1 MNKVITISY
10 NKLSKTIET
19 KNILVEKL
27 INAGFQVSENIEIDT
42 KLIISIGG
50 DGSFLNTMHKFNFP
64 QIPVVALNT
73 GHLGFFAEISPDTI
87 DQFIEAYKNKEYFLQ
102 EVDLLE
108 ASIFT
113 KESTIKV
120 QAINEIVIKNIQSR
134 TVHLDLKVD
143 RIKIEHFSGD
153 GMMISTPIGSTAYN
167 YSAGGSIVDPKLNL
181 LQLTPIAPMNTNA
194 YRSFTSSI
202 ILPTTSVISISP
214 EYDFEDSILI
224 VIDGKQ
230 YKITQI
236 EEVKIYKSK
245 LSIKLLKINS
255 YEFWTKAADKFL

>member
-1 MNKVITISY
+1 
-10 NKLSKTIET
+10 
-19 KNILVEKL
+19 
-27 INAGFQVSENIEIDT
+27 
-42 KLIISIGG
+42 
-50 DGSFLNTMHKFNFP
+50 
-64 QIPVVALNT
+64 
-73 GHLGFFAEISPDTI
+73 
-87 DQFIEAYKNKEYFLQ
+87 
-102 EVDLLE
+102 
-108 ASIFT
+108 
-113 KESTIKV
+113 
-120 QAINEIVIKNIQSR
+120 
-134 TVHLDLKVD
+134 
-143 RIKIEHFSGD
+143 
-153 GMMISTPIGSTAYN
+153 MISTPIGSTAYN

-230 YKITQI
+230 YKIIQI

-255 YEFWTKAADKFL
+255 YEFWTKVADKFL

>member
-27 INAGFQVSENIEIDT
+27 INAGFQISENIEIDT

>member
-120 QAINEIVIKNIQSR
+120 QAIN
-134 TVHLDLKVD
+134 
-143 RIKIEHFSGD
+143 
-153 GMMISTPIGSTAYN
+153 
-167 YSAGGSIVDPKLNL
+167 
-181 LQLTPIAPMNTNA
+181 
-194 YRSFTSSI
+194 
-202 ILPTTSVISISP
+202 
-214 EYDFEDSILI
+214 
-224 VIDGKQ
+224 
-230 YKITQI
+230 
-236 EEVKIYKSK
+236 
-245 LSIKLLKINS
+245 
-255 YEFWTKAADKFL
+255 

>member
-1 MNKVITISY
+1 MNKIITISY

-27 INAGFQVSENIEIDT
+27 INAGFQISENIEIDT

-143 RIKIEHFSGD
+143 GIKIEHFSGD

>member
-73 GHLGFFAEISPDTI
+73 GHLGFFAEISSDTI

-143 RIKIEHFSGD
+143 GIKIEHFSGD